1 MLRPLL
7 NSYIFPMKFSFTNNF
22 KSRETVISIYKDID
36 ISDNKYN
43 YKFFQSCVKSNVSRE
58 TLDFTHK
65 LNIKTNNIKLYII
78 VYFNVF
84 GI

>member
-7 NSYIFPMKFSFTNNF
+7 NSYIFPMKFLFTNNF